1 MRQAE
6 QKALG
11 FTGAMDKWVQKQSG
25 MENYTIEAEDQKE
38 SKGDAMF

>member
-6 QKALG
+6 QKALS
-11 FTGAMDKWVQKQSG
+11 FTGAMDKWTQKQSD
-25 MENYTIEAEDQKE
+25 MKTVPSRQKIKG